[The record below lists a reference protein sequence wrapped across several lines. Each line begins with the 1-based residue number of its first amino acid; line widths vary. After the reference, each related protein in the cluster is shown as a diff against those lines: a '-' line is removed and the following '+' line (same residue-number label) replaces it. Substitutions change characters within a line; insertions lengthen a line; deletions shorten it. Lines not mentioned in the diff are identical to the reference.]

1 MHTEC
6 NGEESKATLN
16 RGLGK
21 DEAYCHWSIVRTRP
35 ISGFIALLPKGE
47 MWYLAC
53 YCFSTYRTLL
63 LCRSD
68 NNTCLPKWG
77 YVMWKMPNGVRIVEG
92 AK

>member
-1 MHTEC
+1 MHTER

-53 YCFSTYRTLL
+53 YCFSNHWTFFMRRFDSNSCLL
-63 LCRSD
+63 ER
-68 NNTCLPKWG
+68 G
-77 YVMWKMPNGVRIVEG
+77 YVI
-92 AK
+92 

>member
-21 DEAYCHWSIVRTRP
+21 DEAYCHWSIVRTCP
-35 ISGFIALLPKGE
+35 VSGFIALLPKGE
-47 MWYLAC
+47 MCYLAC

-68 NNTCLPKWG
+68 NNTCLRKQG
-77 YVMWKMPNGVRIVEG
+77 YVIWKWSEMTF
-92 AK
+92 K